1 CGAVLL
7 SQGRHAGLNYRSS
20 RVPRIVQELAK
31 YRSRGAGRFGRHPAN
46 PEEIS
51 NQVRPALY
59 SAVRFGQESLQRLRR
74 DQRQEHVW
82 QDGEGNRPH
91 HLYCWTRWKDR
102 AYLQQR
108 ETRRPRRSSIS
119 CAEKRKEVRLVC
131 GQWGAGPLPGSKTR
145 AHAGFPLGGYL
156 VDSSSPYMLR
166 FSSIPGATDDAFV
179 GHGGDGNGLLK
190 QAIEQLAPR
199 TRSTTVEAKSE
210 LVEIVGQMVAADGT
224 LVSSQQP
231 ALQ

>member
-1 CGAVLL
+1 MNWLGD
-7 SQGRHAGLNYRSS
+7 SKS
-20 RVPRIVQELAK
+20 K
-31 YRSRGAGRFGRHPAN
+31 FPA
-46 PEEIS
+46 EIS
-51 NQVRPALY
+51 
-59 SAVRFGQESLQRLRR
+59 G
-74 DQRQEHVW
+74 
-82 QDGEGNRPH
+82 
-91 HLYCWTRWKDR
+91 
-102 AYLQQR
+102 
-108 ETRRPRRSSIS
+108 
-119 CAEKRKEVRLVC
+119 
-131 GQWGAGPLPGSKTR
+131 
-145 AHAGFPLGGYL
+145 GGYL